1 MKKYGLFFLIFIFF
15 GNANSQKTGSVIFIH
30 PDGTSIAQYNAAR
43 MLYYG
48 PDGRLNWDRMSNQA
62 VYLGHMLDGLS
73 ATSNSG
79 ATVHAFGVKVLRSS
93 YGKNGKDILYS
104 ASGKPYSIMKEA
116 MMTGFKTGLV
126 NSGSIIEPGTGCFV
140 AQTDSRY
147 VYAEITKQI
156 VESGVDVI
164 LSGGE
169 EWFLPEGVSGVH
181 TKSGKRK
188 DNINLV
194 ETARQLGYAIVYDK
208 DELANLSD
216 TVTKVIGIF
225 AEKHTFND
233 FSEEELADRNLPDYK
248 ESAPSVK
255 EMTEAAIKILSK
267 NNSRFFLVVEEEGTD
282 NFANR
287 NNANGTLNA
296 LKRADDA
303 IGFVMNY
310 IDANPNTLLVT
321 TADSDAGGMQVLGIT
336 DDVFKNFTG
345 TLPEKF
351 QNLFVMDG
359 VRGTGT
365 EPFYTAP
372 DKSGNRLPFAV
383 LWASD
388 EDMHGSMLAK
398 AYGLNS
404 DKMKETIDNTYIF
417 KLMYLTLF
425 GIELN

>member
-1 MKKYGLFFLIFIFF
+1 MKKFGFIFAILFFCGSAF
-15 GNANSQKTGSVIFIH
+15 SQKTGNVIFIH
-30 PDGTSIAQYNAAR
+30 PDGTSIAQYNATR

-48 PDGRLNWDRMSNQA
+48 PDGRLNWDRMTGQA

-73 ATSNSG
+73 ATSNAG

-93 YGKNGKDILYS
+93 YGKNGKEILYS

-116 MMTGFKTGLV
+116 MLSGIKTGLV

-194 ETARQLGYAIVYDK
+194 ESARQLGYAIVYDK

-216 TVTKVIGIF
+216 TVKKVIGIF

-267 NNSRFFLVVEEEGTD
+267 NNSRFFLVTEEEGTD

-287 NNANGTLNA
+287 NNANGTLDA

-345 TLPEKF
+345 TLPDKF

-359 VRGTGT
+359 AKGTGT

-372 DKSGNRLPFAV
+372 DKFGNRLPFAV

-404 DKMKETIDNTYIF
+404 DKMTGTIDNTYIF
-417 KLMYLTLF
+417 RLMYLTLF

>member
-1 MKKYGLFFLIFIFF
+1 MKKYILIFTILFFCGSAFSQNT
-15 GNANSQKTGSVIFIH
+15 GNVIFIH
-30 PDGTSIAQYNAAR
+30 PDGTSIAHYNAAR

-48 PDGRLNWDRMSNQA
+48 PDGRLNWDRMTNQA

-73 ATSNSG
+73 ATSNAG

-93 YGKNGKDILYS
+93 YGKNGKEFLFS
-104 ASGKPYSIMKEA
+104 ASGKPFSIMKEA
-116 MMTGFKTGLV
+116 MMNGFKTGLV

-169 EWFLPEGVSGVH
+169 EWFLPEGVCGIH
-181 TKSGKRK
+181 TYSGKRK
-188 DNINLV
+188 DNLNLV

-208 DELANLSD
+208 DELAVLPD

-233 FSEEELADRNLPDYK
+233 FSEEELAGRNLPHYK
-248 ESAPSVK
+248 ESAPSLK

-267 NNSRFFLVVEEEGTD
+267 NNSKFFLVVEEEGTD

-287 NNANGTLNA
+287 NNANGTLDA
-296 LKRADDA
+296 MKRADDA
-303 IGFVMNY
+303 IGFAMNY

-321 TADSDAGGMQVLGIT
+321 TADSDAGGLQVLGVT

-359 VRGTGT
+359 VNGTGT

-372 DKSGNRLPFAV
+372 DKFGKRLPFAV
-383 LWASD
+383 LWASN

-404 DKMKETIDNTYIF
+404 DKMTGTIDNTYIF
-417 KLMYLTLF
+417 RLMYLTLF

>member
-1 MKKYGLFFLIFIFF
+1 MKKFGFILVLFVFF
-15 GNANSQKTGSVIFIH
+15 CNANSQITGNVIFIH
-30 PDGTSIAQYNAAR
+30 PDGTSISQYNAAR

-48 PDGRLNWDRMSNQA
+48 PDGRLNWDKMTNQA
-62 VYLGHMLDGLS
+62 VYLGHMLDGIS

-79 ATVHAFGVKVLRSS
+79 ATVHAFGEKVLRAS
-93 YGKNGKDILYS
+93 YGKNGKEILFS
-104 ASGKPYSIMKEA
+104 ASGKPFSIMKEA
-116 MMTGFKTGLV
+116 MMNGIKTGLV

-147 VYAEITKQI
+147 VYEEITKQV
-156 VESGVDVI
+156 VESGADVI

-181 TKSGKRK
+181 TKSGRRK
-188 DNINLV
+188 DNLNLV
-194 ETARQLGYAIVYDK
+194 ETARQRGYAIVYDK
-208 DELANLSD
+208 DELADLHD

-233 FSEEELADRNLPDYK
+233 FSEEELAGIGLPNYK
-248 ESAPSVK
+248 KSAPTVK

-267 NNSRFFLVVEEEGTD
+267 NNFKFFLVVEEEGTD

-287 NNANGTLNA
+287 NNANATLEA
-296 LKRADDA
+296 MKRADDA
-303 IGFVMNY
+303 IGYVMDFINQ
-310 IDANPNTLLVT
+310 NPNTLLLT

-359 VRGTGT
+359 TEGTGT
-365 EPFYTAP
+365 KPFYTSP
-372 DKSGNRLPFAV
+372 DKFGSRLPFAV

-404 DKMKETIDNTYIF
+404 DKMTGTIDNTYIF
-417 KLMYLTLF
+417 RLMYLTLF

>member
-1 MKKYGLFFLIFIFF
+1 
-15 GNANSQKTGSVIFIH
+15 
-30 PDGTSIAQYNAAR
+30 
-43 MLYYG
+43 
-48 PDGRLNWDRMSNQA
+48 
-62 VYLGHMLDGLS
+62 
-73 ATSNSG
+73 
-79 ATVHAFGVKVLRSS
+79 
-93 YGKNGKDILYS
+93 
-104 ASGKPYSIMKEA
+104 MKEA
-116 MMTGFKTGLV
+116 MLSGIKTGLV

-140 AQTDSRY
+140 ARTDSRY
-147 VYAEITKQI
+147 VYEEITKQI

-181 TKSGKRK
+181 TKNGKRK
-188 DNINLV
+188 DNLNLV
-194 ETARQLGYAIVYDK
+194 EIAMQLGYAIVYCK
-208 DELANLSD
+208 DELANLHDS
-216 TVTKVIGIF
+216 VSKVIGIF
-225 AEKHTFND
+225 SEKHTFND
-233 FSEEELADRNLPDYK
+233 FSEEEQENRGLKNYK
-248 ESAPSVK
+248 ESAPTVK

-267 NNSRFFLVVEEEGTD
+267 NNSKFFLVVEEEGTD

-287 NNANGTLNA
+287 NNANGTLDA

-303 IGFVMNY
+303 IGYVMDFINQ
-310 IDANPNTLLVT
+310 NPSTMLLT
-321 TADSDAGGMQVLGIT
+321 TADSDAGGMQTIGVT

-359 VRGTGT
+359 VNGTGT

-372 DKSGNRLPFAV
+372 DKHGNKLPFAV

-417 KLMYLTLF
+417 RLMYLTLF
-425 GIELN
+425 GIEIN